1 MTSLHIRTYFI
12 LSFNVFYFCI
22 NAQINPE
29 KIDIVRG
36 RYGTPHIFADTDME
50 AAYGLAWAHSEDDFK
65 TIQEAYLARNKF
77 ISKSAIP
84 FAWSYSSFIN
94 FKTQWTKGYRFRKN
108 SQGEE
113 ERTELTRFF
122 SPAYL
127 QVGVGLYWKKNKDF
141 W

>member
-65 TIQEAYLARNKF
+65 TIQQTFL
-77 ISKSAIP
+77 P
-84 FAWSYSSFIN
+84 V
-94 FKTQWTKGYRFRKN
+94 KGYLGKLLGKDGAVLDYVFQLLKCKEN
-108 SQGEE
+108 VEKHYGDLSPEVIKVVQGYV
-113 ERTELTRFF
+113 
-122 SPAYL
+122 S
-127 QVGVGLYWKKNKDF
+127 G
-141 W
+141 